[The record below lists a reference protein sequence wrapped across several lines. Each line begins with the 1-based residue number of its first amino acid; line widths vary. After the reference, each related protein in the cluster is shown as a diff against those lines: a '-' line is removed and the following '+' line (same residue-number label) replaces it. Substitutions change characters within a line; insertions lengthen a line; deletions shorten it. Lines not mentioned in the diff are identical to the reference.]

1 MNIFSV
7 GRTAKYSRV
16 RGRQTERGQAML
28 IVALAIIGLIAF
40 IGLMVDSGI
49 LFIANGH
56 LRRAVDAAALSAAT
70 QLREGADPDDLAK
83 AAREFMA
90 LNGVDPETV
99 TVETCDYTAIPP
111 APADL
116 CPDPP
121 RKFIRVTAEQTVR
134 FAFLPIIGFGT
145 FPISAGATSEAASVD
160 AVVVIGASETMAKE
174 SPPLDVP
181 GSPYNYGDPFNP
193 AKCNPFD
200 AVTNPVGG
208 ATIYPNSPG
217 DGSVGNPFKC
227 RPIWDAKI
235 AAKAFVD
242 KLYDGY
248 DRVAI
253 VTYDYKPN
261 VISPLTSILGTD
273 DTGSNFDSTDV
284 YRAIDQIPIWDEAT
298 PPIDFKQRIHGGA
311 NPLNF
316 DCNFTTPGSCP
327 GTPTESK
334 SWLAGCSGCGIRVAS
349 TILKTTGR
357 PSALWVIVFLSDGV
371 VNLPDLPVA
380 FYSDAATRQNTVLDA
395 KIDAAFFPNG
405 YCMGDISSYI
415 DDTQFNNNPLW
426 SQPFCV
432 TGGHDLSVPPD
443 GDTTD
448 AYGAYRS
455 EKNFQD
461 ISVRH
466 CGPYHGGDPAKC
478 PPGAIFVGA
487 LGYTTTVTPPA
498 YYDALD
504 YARDMIDQAALT
516 VNCAGQIS
524 ECTGVPPDKYN
535 QNEPVPGAN
544 VAVYSI
550 GLGLA
555 ANPPDYTGEEF
566 LRYVAA
572 VGDDGDRVTDDCT
585 GKPTATACGNY
596 YYAPSGA
603 QLIGIFEDIAKRIFT
618 RLTK

>member
-1 MNIFSV
+1 
-7 GRTAKYSRV
+7 
-16 RGRQTERGQAML
+16 
-28 IVALAIIGLIAF
+28 
-40 IGLMVDSGI
+40 
-49 LFIANGH
+49 
-56 LRRAVDAAALSAAT
+56 LSSAT
-70 QLREGADPDDLAK
+70 QLREGANPADLAK

-90 LNGVDPETV
+90 LNGVDPDTV
-99 TVETCDYTAIPP
+99 TVETCNYALVPP
-111 APADL
+111 QPAGDL

-121 RKFIRVTAEQTVR
+121 RKFVRVTAEQTVR

-174 SPPLDVP
+174 SEPSL
-181 GSPYNYGDPFNP
+181 GYGDPFDP
-193 AKCNPFD
+193 TQCN
-200 AVTNPVGG
+200 AN
-208 ATIYPNSPG
+208 ATIYPNSSG
-217 DGSVGNPFKC
+217 DGSAGNPYKC
-227 RPIWDAKI
+227 RPIWDAKQ

-248 DRVAI
+248 DRIAV

-273 DTGSNFDSTDV
+273 DTGSNFDSTGV
-284 YRAIDQIPIWDEAT
+284 YQKIDQIPIWDEAS
-298 PPIDFKQRIHGGA
+298 PPINFTQRIHGGA

-349 TILKTTGR
+349 SILKTTGR

-371 VNLPDLPVA
+371 VNLPDLPVGT
-380 FYSDAATRQNTVLDA
+380 YSDAAMRQNTVLDA
-395 KIDAAFFPNG
+395 NIDATYFPNG
-405 YCMGDISSYI
+405 YCMGDLNGYI

-432 TGGHDLSVPPD
+432 TGSHDLSVPAD

-466 CGPYHGGDPAKC
+466 CGPYHGNDPAKC

-524 ECTGVPPDKYN
+524 ACTGVPPDKYN

-555 ANPPDYTGEEF
+555 ANPPDFTGEEF

-572 VGDDGDRVTDDCT
+572 VGDDGDRVSDPCAGVANSTLT
-585 GKPTATACGNY
+585 TPQPCGNY
-596 YYAPSGA
+596 YYAPSGG

>member
-1 MNIFSV
+1 MHIFNV
-7 GRTAKYSRV
+7 ARTPKYPPV
-16 RGRQTERGQAML
+16 RAARAERGQAMF
-28 IVALAIIGLIAF
+28 IIALGIIGLIAF

-49 LFIANGH
+49 LFISNGH

-70 QLREGADPDDLAK
+70 QLREGAAAADLAK
-83 AAREFMA
+83 AAKEFMV
-90 LNGVDPETV
+90 LNGVDPDTV
-99 TVETCDYTAIPP
+99 TVETCDYQAVPP
-111 APADL
+111 TPAGDL

-121 RKFIRVTAEQTVR
+121 RKFVRVTASQNVR
-134 FAFLPIIGFGT
+134 FAFLPIIGFGI
-145 FPISAGATSEAASVD
+145 FPISADATSEAASVD
-160 AVVVIGASETMAKE
+160 AVIVIGASETMAKE
-174 SPPLDVP
+174 SDPSL
-181 GSPYNYGDPFNP
+181 GYGDPFDP
-193 AKCNPFD
+193 TQCNF
-200 AVTNPVGG
+200 N
-208 ATIYPNSPG
+208 ATLYPNSQG
-217 DGSVGNPFKC
+217 DGSAGNPYKC

-235 AAKAFVD
+235 AAKAFV
-242 KLYDGY
+242 KRLYDGY
-248 DRVAI
+248 DRIAV

-261 VISPLTSILGTD
+261 VISPLTVNLGTD
-273 DTGSNFDSTDV
+273 DTGSNFDSTGV
-284 YRAIDQIPIWDEAT
+284 YRAIDQIPIWDEKT

-327 GTPTESK
+327 GTPDETK
-334 SWLAGCSGCGIRVAS
+334 SWLAGCSGCGIRAGAN
-349 TILKTTGR
+349 ILKTTGR
-357 PSALWVIVFLSDGV
+357 PSALWVVIFLSDGV
-371 VNLPDLPVA
+371 VNLSDLPVE
-380 FYSDAATRQNTVLDA
+380 FYSDGASRQNTVLDA
-395 KIDAAFFPNG
+395 GIDAAYFPNG
-405 YCMGDISSYI
+405 YCMGDISGYT

-432 TGGHDLSVPPD
+432 TGSHDLSVPAD

-448 AYGAYRS
+448 PYGAYRS

-461 ISVRH
+461 VSVRH
-466 CGPYHGGDPAKC
+466 CGPYHDDDPTQC

-487 LGYTTTVTPPA
+487 LGYTTTVTPTA

-516 VNCAGQIS
+516 VHCLGVPS
-524 ECTGVPPDKYN
+524 VDCTGIPPAKYN
-535 QNEPVPGAN
+535 ENEPVAGSN

-555 ANPPDYTGEEF
+555 ANPPDFSGEGF

-572 VGDDGDRVTDDCT
+572 VGDDGDRVTDPCA
-585 GKPTATACGNY
+585 GVANSSPGIPQPCGNY
-596 YYAPSGA
+596 YYAPSGG